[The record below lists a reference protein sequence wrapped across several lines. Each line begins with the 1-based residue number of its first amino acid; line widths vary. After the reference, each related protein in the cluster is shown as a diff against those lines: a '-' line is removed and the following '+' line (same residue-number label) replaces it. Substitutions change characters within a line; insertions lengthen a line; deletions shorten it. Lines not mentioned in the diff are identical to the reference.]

1 MSDSKELSL
10 ANVQRRWLNQI
21 NQHGVE
27 MLRPV
32 SLQNAV
38 GFEVKLSNNSVIV
51 RTGGE
56 YFREL
61 AVGEE
66 WSITAGQYVSHG
78 FQYFDDLTAKFEKLQ
93 ITFVKPRY
101 TDEDVAELKEFFAKQ
116 RVLLFGENDA
126 MPDQADMG
134 MFYRRAHL
142 EHFTGSTHSH
152 YYRRNIQ
159 YGDSPTY
166 SEEYLQRALDYVPP
180 AWFTN
185 DAEYT
190 HMGKPKVLYRGNN
203 TGGEGIIYAMASIR
217 THYRLTESP
226 VQPYLVPI
234 DNDAAWTA
242 VLAPQFGGYPI
253 EEIEK
258 ELLGPVGIVKFDPES
273 DQGLKF
279 FAKIRHDG
287 HLEKLKRKPDWKHIR
302 LTLPHETPKEL
313 PPKFRAQVG
322 EVHKLM
328 DYGRHVRWM
337 LNMGGML
344 DKELLKDDPSGYE
357 KVYLSIIGGDEECDA
372 QDEPTRQRSLA
383 RFLMVSA
390 FLSHREGDG
399 YLYPFPGKGED
410 WGDVSKRRPDSLS
423 RVPKGRG
430 YMLSRHPKWAG
441 LYDTSFT
448 DEFLVGTDVQ
458 SLRLLGKRT
467 CSTWEKYFHQLSCD
481 LKDITAAMT
490 EANDDSASR
499 YIEILK
505 VVDDCL
511 LYLEQHTS
519 DTFWSK
525 LSTAEAYLECE
536 YIRQRLAKT
545 FADPVENYAL
555 LELFGR
561 SHIRHSYSSYS
572 FYNPDHGKTS
582 SFNLYDMKLAF
593 SFDQEITLEE
603 VMRRLEKD
611 RRPAPPPPPPTKPE
625 EVNIPK
631 VQTGVQVAAPVEK
644 ESWIDRL
651 FNYFF
656 R

>member
-1 MSDSKELSL
+1 MTDSKELSL

-32 SLQNAV
+32 SLQGTV
-38 GFEVKLSNNSVIV
+38 GFEVKLSNNTVIV

-56 YFREL
+56 YLREL

-66 WSITAGQYVSHG
+66 WSIAAGQYVSHG

-101 TDEDVAELKEFFAKQ
+101 TEEDVAEIKEFFAKQ

-142 EHFTGSTHSH
+142 EHYSGSSHPHSN
-152 YYRRNIQ
+152 RRNIQ
-159 YGDSPTY
+159 YRDAPTY
-166 SEEYLQRALDYVPP
+166 NEEYIQQALDYVPP

-190 HMGKPKVLYRGNN
+190 LLDKPKILYRGRNA
-203 TGGEGIIYAMASIR
+203 GSEGIIYAMGSVR
-217 THYRLTESP
+217 THYRLMESP
-226 VQPYLVPI
+226 VQPYLVSI
-234 DNDAAWTA
+234 DKDPSWGA

-273 DQGLKF
+273 DQGLEF

-287 HLEKLKRKPDWKHIR
+287 HLEKLKRKLDWKKISLALAHVTR
-302 LTLPHETPKEL
+302 EEL
-313 PPKFRAQVG
+313 PPKFQAQVG
-322 EVHKLM
+322 EVHTLL
-328 DYGRHVRWM
+328 DYGRHARWL

-344 DKELLKDDPSGYE
+344 DKDLLEADPSGYKKAYQVLIDGAE
-357 KVYLSIIGGDEECDA
+357 KWEA
-372 QDEPTRQRSLA
+372 QDESTRQRSLA
-383 RFLMVSA
+383 RFLAVSA
-390 FLSHREGDG
+390 FFSWSEGDG
-399 YLYPFPGKGED
+399 YLHPIPKKGED
-410 WGDVSKRRPDSLS
+410 WGDVSKRRPDTLS
-423 RVPKGRG
+423 RVPNGRG
-430 YMLSRHPKWAG
+430 YMLHRSPKWPG
-441 LYDTSFT
+441 LYDTTFN
-448 DEFLVGTDVQ
+448 DVMLVGTDVQ

-467 CSTWEKYFHQLSCD
+467 CSTWEKYFQQLSCD
-481 LKDITAAMT
+481 LKDIAAAMT
-490 EANDDSASR
+490 AANDDSVSR

-511 LYLEQHTS
+511 LYLEQRAT
-519 DTFWSK
+519 DTFWNK
-525 LSTAEAYLECE
+525 LSTAETYLECE
-536 YIRQRLAKT
+536 YVRQKLAKT
-545 FADPVENYAL
+545 FADPVENHAL
-555 LELFGR
+555 FELFGV
-561 SHIRHSYSSYS
+561 SDLRHSYTNYS
-572 FYNPDHGKTS
+572 FCNPDHGKTS
-582 SFNLYDMKLAF
+582 YFNLYDGKLGF

-603 VMRRLEKD
+603 MMRRLEKE
-611 RRPAPPPPPPTKPE
+611 RKPAPAPAPAEPA
-625 EVNIPK
+625 EVNVPK
-631 VQTGVQVAAPVEK
+631 VQVGVQVAPPVEK